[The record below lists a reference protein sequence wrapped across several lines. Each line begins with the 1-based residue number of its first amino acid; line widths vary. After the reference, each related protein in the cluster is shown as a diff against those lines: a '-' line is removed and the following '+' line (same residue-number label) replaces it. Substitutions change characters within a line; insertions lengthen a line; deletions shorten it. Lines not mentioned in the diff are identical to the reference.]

1 MVNTPKRPK
10 SKRSKRSKKS
20 KKPTLPRLPYRGIRA
35 TPIVGTGAKML
46 AFNRLVKTVSRT
58 AARSVGADRRSALK
72 NVFFRGGYVKR
83 HNSPGKRDNSYT
95 AKLLAVAGRG
105 DKPLNR
111 RFVAERNAR
120 IDFMP
125 AAKRFSKQSLQ
136 QQANC
141 IRMVTAPVAVGW
153 DADGNRQEVRTLNIG
168 RETLAK
174 RAAYAGLTTHA
185 HAWRE
190 GELIARHKLK
200 PGYALTVKPGKLA
213 IRVNRERLAEY
224 IEAKRAALKGV
235 PIVRKKSR
243 RGRSKKGK
251 ASRSRSKGKK
261 SEAPVEAAKA
271 DLAEKVK
278 VAKQAS
284 KKAVGTAV
292 KAAVAIVAADPL
304 SSAAVAGAKGLVAA
318 AERVD
323 AAPEPRRSMRVRGKG
338 T

>member
-1 MVNTPKRPK
+1 MVDTPKKPK
-10 SKRSKRSKKS
+10 
-20 KKPTLPRLPYRGIRA
+20 RLGRGIRG
-35 TPIVGTGAKML
+35 TPIADAKMA

-125 AAKRFSKQSLQ
+125 AAKRFSRQKLA

-141 IRMVTAPVAVGW
+141 IRMVTAPVAVGL
-153 DADGNRQEVRTLNIG
+153 DASGNRQEVRTLNIG
-168 RETLAK
+168 REQLAK

-185 HAWRE
+185 HEWKQ
-190 GELIARHKLK
+190 GELIAPHKLK

-224 IEAKRAALKGV
+224 IAAKRSALKGV

-261 SEAPVEAAKA
+261 SKAPVEAAKA
-271 DLAEKVK
+271 DLSQKEK
-278 VAKQAS
+278 VAKRAS
-284 KKAVGTAV
+284 KKAVGAAV
-292 KAAVAIVAADPL
+292 KAAVAIVAADPH
-304 SSAAVAGAKGLVAA
+304 SPKAAAAAKGLVATA
-318 AERVD
+318 AKIA
-323 AAPEPRRSMRVRGKG
+323 AAPEPRRSLRVRSKGK
-338 T
+338 